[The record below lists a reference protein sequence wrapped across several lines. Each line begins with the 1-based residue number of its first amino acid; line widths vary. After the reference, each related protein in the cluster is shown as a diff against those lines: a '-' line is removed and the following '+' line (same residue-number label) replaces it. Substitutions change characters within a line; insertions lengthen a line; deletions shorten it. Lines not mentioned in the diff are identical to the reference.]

1 MYVSEEEKKNV
12 AKNVLWLRKQHG
24 LSQKQFAKMLSIAPT
39 SLSKIE
45 KGDLPPRLCVL
56 VPFRISC
63 RFGIPTQTLFS
74 TVIEETIK
82 KQ

>member
-1 MYVSEEEKKNV
+1 MYVSEKEKKTV
-12 AKNVLWLRKQHG
+12 AKNILWLRKQHG
-24 LSQKQFAKMLSIAPT
+24 LSQKEMAKMLSIAPS

-45 KGDLPPRLCVL
+45 KGELPPRLCVL

-63 RFGIPTQTLFS
+63 RFGIPTQALFS
-74 TVIEETIK
+74 TVIEEAIK